1 MRTPTVVTG
10 ASVVLAATL
19 AGHRLVPNVY
29 SAGSLLD
36 SVVPIL
42 GVFVPML
49 AVAGIAARSGRA
61 LLAVALPATVWA
73 VMFGGLVLPPPGGP
87 VELSVVSQNL
97 YADNPDPMATLRT
110 LADTG
115 PDLLA
120 IQEVTGDTAERAAD
134 ELTAFPAHA
143 AVGTVA
149 LFSRFPIADAS
160 ALDGA
165 ATWIRGLRAVVRSP
179 HGEVA
184 VYVVHLGSARLNDTA
199 TRDQDIAAL
208 ADMVRTDP
216 ASRVLLVGDLNT
228 AATDRA
234 IASLTAQLRDAQ
246 ADAGWGYG
254 LTWPSAF
261 PLLRPD
267 QMLYR
272 GLTATEAGV
281 IPTPGSDHRAVR
293 SGFAL

>member
-1 MRTPTVVTG
+1 MRTPTAVIG

-19 AGHRLVPNVY
+19 AGHRLVPNIY

-36 SVVPIL
+36 SVVPVL
-42 GVFVPML
+42 GAGVPVL
-49 AVAGIAARSGRA
+49 AVVALAARSRRA
-61 LLAVALPATVWA
+61 LLSVALPAAVWA

-87 VELSVVSQNL
+87 VEMSVVSQNL
-97 YADNPDPMATLRT
+97 YAANPDPMATLRR

-120 IQEVTGDTAERAAD
+120 IQEVTGDTAERAAA
-134 ELTAFPAHA
+134 ELTAYPAHA
-143 AVGTVA
+143 AVDTVA

-160 ALDGA
+160 PLDSSA
-165 ATWIRGLRAVVRSP
+165 AWIRGLRAVVRTP

-184 VYVVHLGSARLNDTA
+184 VYVVHLGSARFNETA
-199 TRDQDIAAL
+199 ARDQDIEAL
-208 ADMVRTDP
+208 AGLVRADP
-216 ASRVLLVGDLNT
+216 APRVLLVGDLNT

-234 IASLTAQLRDAQ
+234 IAPLTAQLRDAQ

-272 GLTATEAGV
+272 GLTATAAGV
-281 IPTPGSDHRAVR
+281 IATPGSDHRAVR

>member
-1 MRTPTVVTG
+1 MRTPTAVIG
-10 ASVVLAATL
+10 ASVLLAATL
-19 AGHRLVPNVY
+19 AGHRLVPNIY

-36 SVVPIL
+36 SVVPVL
-42 GVFVPML
+42 GVFVPVL
-49 AVAGIAARSGRA
+49 AVAAIASRSSRA
-61 LLAVALPATVWA
+61 LLSVALPATIWA
-73 VMFGGLVLPPPGGP
+73 VLFGGVVLPPPGGP

-97 YADNPDPMATLRT
+97 YAGNPDPMATIRT

-120 IQEVTGDTAERAAD
+120 IQEVTGDTAERAFD
-134 ELTAFPAHA
+134 ELTAYPAHA

-149 LFSRFPIADAS
+149 LFSRLPIAGVS
-160 ALDGA
+160 PLDSS

-179 HGEVA
+179 HGDVA
-184 VYVVHLGSARLNDTA
+184 VYVVHLGSARLNETA
-199 TRDQDIAAL
+199 ARDKNIASL
-208 ADMVRTDP
+208 AAMVRADP
-216 ASRVLLVGDLNT
+216 APRVLLVGDLNT
-228 AATDRA
+228 AVTDRA
-234 IASLTAQLRDAQ
+234 IAPLTAQLRDAQ

-261 PLLRPD
+261 PVLRPD